1 MTVED
6 ASRKSWVESANG
18 ATDFPIQNLP
28 FGVFSTDGEAESGR
42 VGIAIGDEI
51 LDVTAALHADLIGE
65 EGRIAAHG
73 CDSPRL
79 NELMS
84 LDRRTVSGLR
94 RAVADLLDA
103 STDIGRRAH
112 KHASKILVAQRAA
125 VMHLPA
131 EVGDYTDFYASID
144 HATNV
149 GSMFRPDNAL
159 LPNYKYVPIGY
170 HGRASSIVPSGTFV
184 RRPDGQTREDQS
196 KPPVFGPSKRL
207 DYELEVGVF
216 IARGNPLGHPI
227 SIDDAEDRI
236 FGLCI
241 VNDWSARDI
250 QTWEYQPLGPFLA
263 KNFATSVSPWVVT
276 LDALE
281 PFRIPAYKRAPDD
294 PAPLRYLASSANQE
308 RGGIDITLEVLIQT
322 ARMSRHGQAPMRVS
336 IGGFKSMYWTLAQL
350 VTHHASNGCNL
361 RPGDLLASG
370 TVSGSTPETRG
381 CLLERTWRGTEPLEL
396 PSGEKRTFLEEGDE
410 IIMRAWCERLGAV
423 RIGFGECRGIIGE
436 DVQADA
442 GDDVGDD
449 VVSAVAD
456 AAVAGTTMEHE
467 IKRAKRRHDVV
478 EDLVSGKQ
486 RERLLKRIEDAK
498 RDDT

>member
-1 MTVED
+1 M
-6 ASRKSWVESANG
+6 
-18 ATDFPIQNLP
+18 
-28 FGVFSTDGEAESGR
+28 FSTDGEAEAGR

-51 LDVTAALHADLIGE
+51 LDVTAALDADLIGE

-94 RAVADLLDA
+94 RAVAELLDA
-103 STDIGRRAH
+103 STDVGKRAA
-112 KHASKILVAQRAA
+112 KQSSKILVPQRSA

-149 GSMFRPDNAL
+149 GSMFRPDNPL

-170 HGRASSIVPSGTFV
+170 HGRASSIVPSGSFV
-184 RRPDGQTREDQS
+184 RRPEGQTRDDAA

-216 IARGNPLGHPI
+216 IGRGNPLGHPI
-227 SIDDAEDRI
+227 AIDDAEDRI
-236 FGLCI
+236 FGLCL

-263 KNFATSVSPWVVT
+263 KNFATSISPWVVT

-281 PFRIPAYKRAPDD
+281 PFRVPAYTRAAND
-294 PAPLRYLASSANQE
+294 PAPLDYLNSTANQQ

-322 ARMSRHGQAPMRVS
+322 AKMTRHGHGPMRIS
-336 IGGFKSMYWTLAQL
+336 LGTFRSMYWTVAQL

-361 RPGDLLASG
+361 RPADLLASG
-370 TVSGSTPETRG
+370 TVSGPTPESRG
-381 CLLERTWRGTEPLEL
+381 FLLERTWRGKEPLEL

-410 IIMRAWCERLGAV
+410 VIMRAWCEKPGAV

-436 DVQADA
+436 DVQDETV
-442 GDDVGDD
+442 DEVGDD
-449 VVSAVAD
+449 IVDAVAE
-456 AAVAGTTMEHE
+456 AGAVRTSLEHN
-467 IKRAKRRHDVV
+467 IKRLTRK
-478 EDLVSGKQ
+478 KQ
-486 RERLLKRIEDAK
+486 K
-498 RDDT
+498 

>member
-1 MTVED
+1 MTD

-42 VGIAIGDEI
+42 VGIAIGDQI
-51 LDVTAALHADLIGE
+51 LDVSAALKEGLISE

-79 NELMS
+79 NEVMS
-84 LDRRTVSGLR
+84 LDHRTVSGLR

-103 STDIGRRAH
+103 STDMGRRAA
-112 KHASKILVAQRAA
+112 KHPDRILIAQRSA

-149 GSMFRPDNAL
+149 GSMFRPDSPL

-170 HGRASSIVPSGTFV
+170 HGRASSIVPSGSFV
-184 RRPDGQTREDQS
+184 RRPEGQTRDDPA

-227 SIDDAEDRI
+227 SIEDAEDRI

-263 KNFATSVSPWVVT
+263 KNFATTVSPWVVT
-276 LDALE
+276 MDALE
-281 PFRIPAYKRAPDD
+281 PFRIPAYARPADD
-294 PAPLRYLASSANQE
+294 PAPLDYLASPSNLQ

-322 ARMSRHGQAPMRVS
+322 ARMTRHGHAPMRIS
-336 IGGFKSMYWTLAQL
+336 LGNFRSMYWTVAQL

-370 TVSGSTPETRG
+370 TVSGPTPESRG
-381 CLLERTWRGTEPLEL
+381 CLLERTWRGKEPLEL
-396 PSGEKRTFLEEGDE
+396 PSGEKRAFLEEGDE
-410 IIMRAWCERLGAV
+410 IIMRAWCERPGAV

-436 DVQADA
+436 DVQDETQ
-442 GDDVGDD
+442 DEVGDD
-449 VVSAVAD
+449 VAGAVAEA
-456 AAVAGTTMEHE
+456 AAVRTSLQHD
-467 IKRAKRRHDVV
+467 IKRLRKRR
-478 EDLVSGKQ
+478 
-486 RERLLKRIEDAK
+486 
-498 RDDT
+498 